1 MLPRLSRQWTILA
14 TTCYR
19 PVLNINYDIMKKQL
33 ALLVPALVILLSG
46 LILPS
51 GCSYDSGLLEP
62 PDIPIDTSVQV
73 SLSMD
78 IMPLFNE
85 SCNFSGCHNVGGT
98 PPDLTPNNTYDA
110 LWEGGYIDTLAP
122 ESSELMQ
129 WLIGNRPLDMPLT
142 GPDPELNSL
151 VLTWITQGAKDN

>member
-1 MLPRLSRQWTILA
+1 M
-14 TTCYR
+14 
-19 PVLNINYDIMKKQL
+19 NINSDIMKKKL
-33 ALLVPALVILLSG
+33 ALLVPALFILLSG

-51 GCSYDSGLLEP
+51 GCSYDSGILEP
-62 PDIPIDTSVQV
+62 PLPPVDTSVQV

-85 SCNFSGCHNVGGT
+85 SCNFSGCHNQGGT
-98 PPDLTPNNTYDA
+98 PPDLTPANAYDA
-110 LWEGGYIDTLAP
+110 LWDGNYIDTLAP

-129 WLIGNRPLDMPLT
+129 WMLGNRDLDMPLT